1 MTVNAQRAMKLGT
14 GNSDSVG
21 APTHGVEQAQRKQ
34 AKERSAA
41 PNGLAILAVEPRRVS
56 PGVTRGRIP
65 LLPACAAVALAAPTH
80 DLAVAPEAVAMSEDA
95 APDHWFSG
103 YAAREVT

>member
-1 MTVNAQRAMKLGT
+1 MNAQSAIKLG
-14 GNSDSVG
+14 SDRRDSVG

-41 PNGLAILAVEPRRVS
+41 ADGLAILAVEPGRVS

-65 LLPACAAVALAAPTH
+65 LLPARAAVALAAPTH
-80 DLAVAPEAVAMSEDA
+80 DVAVAPEAVAMSEHA
-95 APDHWFSG
+95 APDHWSQ
-103 YAAREVT
+103 VTPRGR